1 MSFNGIPRSY
11 SYRFRM
17 GGASLGLK
25 SMRRGAGMSLLGSL
39 RSGGLFRLKSGSLLA
54 SGSSISKKSIRS
66 SVSKIIHSDKSDIST
81 VDSKVSG
88 GLTKEYVGALETQ
101 ARKDA
106 KAGVYGQGGKASE
119 LRGEQMKTYISPN
132 RDAAIAQVSG
142 LLSSGLFKGA
152 GSNTFRLSGLPYTAS
167 VSSGRN
173 GTTAELYDEY
183 GEKFASYD
191 SKGGGWK
198 TVETKAES
206 QFKTASS
213 AIYDE
218 AYRAA
223 QSGTGNGSTVKSGGS
238 GLDIRV

>member
-1 MSFNGIPRSY
+1 MSFHNIPRSC
-11 SYRFRM
+11 RFRM
-17 GGASLGLK
+17 GGSPLGLR
-25 SMRRGAGMSLLGSL
+25 SMRSGAGMSLMGSL
-39 RSGGLFRLKSGSLLA
+39 RSGGLFKLKSGSLLD
-54 SGSSISKKSIRS
+54 SGSAVNKKSIRS
-66 SVSKIIHSDKSDIST
+66 SVSKIIRSDKSDIST
-81 VDSKVSG
+81 VDSRVSG
-88 GLTKEYVGALETQ
+88 GLTKEYVSALEAQ

-106 KAGVYGQGGKASE
+106 KAGVYGKDGKASD
-119 LRGEQMKTYISPN
+119 LRTEQMKTYISPN

-142 LLSSGLFKGA
+142 LLSSSLFKGT

-183 GEKFASYD
+183 EEKFASYD
-191 SKGGGWK
+191 SKNGGWK

-206 QFKTASS
+206 QFRTASS

-223 QSGTGNGSTVKSGGS
+223 QSGTGGKGGNNKGS